1 MKELIKELYKDDKK
15 FKKDILDELRK
26 DKENSSKV
34 LLNEL
39 KKISKDIDDL
49 CDEYLYIKMNEN
61 CESLNAS
68 VAASILMYEINNK

>member
-39 KKISKDIDDL
+39 KKLVKIQM
-49 CDEYLYIKMNEN
+49 IK
-61 CESLNAS
+61 SL
-68 VAASILMYEINNK
+68 IMLPL